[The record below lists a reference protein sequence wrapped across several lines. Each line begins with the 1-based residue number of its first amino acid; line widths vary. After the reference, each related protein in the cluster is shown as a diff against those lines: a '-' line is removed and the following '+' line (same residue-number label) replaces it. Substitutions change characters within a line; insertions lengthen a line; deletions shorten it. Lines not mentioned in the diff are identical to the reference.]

1 MPIFSCILDL
11 VLTTSIIFNALVI
24 RRIHSNIM
32 KSHIFLEFFILAG
45 ILYEECYARGGKA
58 AKRVSLKITGLD
70 INTNKYL
77 IHFLKSLINGI
88 KSYKLLKYV
97 KLLLNAL

>member
-1 MPIFSCILDL
+1 
-11 VLTTSIIFNALVI
+11 
-24 RRIHSNIM
+24 M

-70 INTNKYL
+70 INTN
-77 IHFLKSLINGI
+77 I
-88 KSYKLLKYV
+88 
-97 KLLLNAL
+97 